1 MNEEMMG
8 LAGQG
13 MQEQDMQE
21 QALPQR
27 DEMEQMVVQ
36 VAQLIMQG
44 ATAQELLQMGVPQ
57 NIIDMAMQ
65 LVQSQQSSVA
75 GPTQN
80 AGLAGSA
87 MQGSVNG
94 L

>member
-1 MNEEMMG
+1 MMG

-13 MQEQDMQE
+13 MQEQD
-21 QALPQR
+21 LPQQ

-44 ATAQELLQMGVPQ
+44 ATAQELLQMGVAQ
-57 NIIDMAMQ
+57 NVIDMAMQ
-65 LVQSQQSSVA
+65 LVQSQQGSVA

-87 MQGSVNG
+87 THGSVNG

>member
-13 MQEQDMQE
+13 MQEQGMQE

-44 ATAQELLQMGVPQ
+44 ATVEELLQMGVDMGV
-57 NIIDMAMQ
+57 IEMAMQ
-65 LVQSQQSSVA
+65 LVQSQQGSVA

-80 AGLAGSA
+80 AGLAGST

>member
-1 MNEEMMG
+1 MNGEMMG

-13 MQEQDMQE
+13 MQEQGMQE
-21 QALPQR
+21 QALPKQ

-44 ATAQELLQMGVPQ
+44 ATPQELLQMGVPQ
-57 NIIDMAMQ
+57 NVIDMAMQ
-65 LVQSQQSSVA
+65 LVQSQQGSVA

-80 AGLAGSA
+80 AGLAGS
-87 MQGSVNG
+87 Q

>member
-1 MNEEMMG
+1 MNEEILG
-8 LAGQG
+8 LAGRG
-13 MQEQDMQE
+13 VQEQAMQE

-27 DEMEQMVVQ
+27 DEMEQMIAQ
-36 VAQLIMQG
+36 VAQMIMQG
-44 ATAQELLQMGVPQ
+44 ATPQELLQMGVPQ
-57 NIIDMAMQ
+57 NVIDMAMQ
-65 LVQSQQSSVA
+65 LVQSRQGSVA

-87 MQGSVNG
+87 

>member
-1 MNEEMMG
+1 MMG

-13 MQEQDMQE
+13 MQG

-36 VAQLIMQG
+36 VAQMIMQG
-44 ATAQELLQMGVPQ
+44 ATVEELLQMGVPQ
-57 NIIDMAMQ
+57 NVIDIAMQ
-65 LVQSQQSSVA
+65 LVQSQQGSVT

-80 AGLAGSA
+80 AGLAGS
-87 MQGSVNG
+87 G
-94 L
+94 LLST

>member
-13 MQEQDMQE
+13 MQE

-44 ATAQELLQMGVPQ
+44 ATVEELLQMGVDMGV
-57 NIIDMAMQ
+57 IEMAMQ
-65 LVQSQQSSVA
+65 LVQSQQGSVA
-75 GPTQN
+75 GPVQN
-80 AGLAGSA
+80 AGLAGS
-87 MQGSVNG
+87 Q

>member
-1 MNEEMMG
+1 MNEEMVG

-13 MQEQDMQE
+13 MQE

-44 ATAQELLQMGVPQ
+44 ATVEELLQMGVDMGV
-57 NIIDMAMQ
+57 IEMAMQ
-65 LVQSQQSSVA
+65 LVQSQQGSVA

-80 AGLAGSA
+80 AGLAGS
-87 MQGSVNG
+87 Q

>member
-13 MQEQDMQE
+13 MQG

-36 VAQLIMQG
+36 VAQMIMQG
-44 ATAQELLQMGVPQ
+44 ATVEELLQMGVPQ
-57 NIIDMAMQ
+57 NVIDIAMQ
-65 LVQSQQSSVA
+65 LVQSQQGSVT

-80 AGLAGSA
+80 AGLAGS
-87 MQGSVNG
+87 G
-94 L
+94 LLST

>member
-13 MQEQDMQE
+13 MQE

-57 NIIDMAMQ
+57 NVIDMAMQ
-65 LVQSQQSSVA
+65 LVQSQQGSVA

-87 MQGSVNG
+87 TQGSVNG

>member
-1 MNEEMMG
+1 MEEQMMG

-13 MQEQDMQE
+13 IQE
-21 QALPQR
+21 QALPQQ
-27 DEMEQMVVQ
+27 DETEQMVVQ

-57 NIIDMAMQ
+57 NVIDMAMQ
-65 LVQSQQSSVA
+65 LVQSQQGSVA

-87 MQGSVNG
+87 

>member
-13 MQEQDMQE
+13 MQEQ
-21 QALPQR
+21 ALPQQ

-44 ATAQELLQMGVPQ
+44 TTPQELLQMGVPQ
-57 NIIDMAMQ
+57 NVIDMAMQ
-65 LVQSQQSSVA
+65 LGQSQQGSVV

-80 AGLAGSA
+80 AGLAGS
-87 MQGSVNG
+87 Q

>member
-13 MQEQDMQE
+13 MQE

-44 ATAQELLQMGVPQ
+44 ATAEELLQMGVDRS
-57 NIIDMAMQ
+57 IIEMAME
-65 LVQSQQSSVA
+65 LVRAQTAETA
-75 GPTQN
+75 GN
-80 AGLAGSA
+80 GLAGLAYE
-87 MQGSVNG
+87 
-94 L
+94 

>member
-1 MNEEMMG
+1 MMG

-13 MQEQDMQE
+13 MQEQ
-21 QALPQR
+21 ALPQQ
-27 DEMEQMVVQ
+27 DDTDHMVVQ

-44 ATAQELLQMGVPQ
+44 ATAEELLQMGVDRS
-57 NIIDMAMQ
+57 IIDMAMQ
-65 LVQSQQSSVA
+65 LVQSQQGSVA

-80 AGLAGSA
+80 AGLAGS
-87 MQGSVNG
+87 Q

>member
-13 MQEQDMQE
+13 MQG

-36 VAQLIMQG
+36 VAQMIMQG
-44 ATAQELLQMGVPQ
+44 ATVEELLQMGVPQ
-57 NIIDMAMQ
+57 NVIDIAMQ
-65 LVQSQQSSVA
+65 LVQSQQGSVT

-80 AGLAGSA
+80 AGLAGS
-87 MQGSVNG
+87 Q

>member
-1 MNEEMMG
+1 MNEEITG

-13 MQEQDMQE
+13 VQELALQE

-27 DEMEQMVVQ
+27 DEMEQMVAQ

-44 ATAQELLQMGVPQ
+44 ATPQELLQMGVPQ
-57 NIIDMAMQ
+57 NVIDMAMQ
-65 LVQSQQSSVA
+65 LVQSHQGSVA
-75 GPTQN
+75 GTTQN

-87 MQGSVNG
+87 

>member
-1 MNEEMMG
+1 MNEEIMG

-13 MQEQDMQE
+13 VQEQALQE

-27 DEMEQMVVQ
+27 DEMEQMIAQ

-44 ATAQELLQMGVPQ
+44 ATPQELLQMGVPQ
-57 NIIDMAMQ
+57 NVIDMAMQ
-65 LVQSQQSSVA
+65 LLQSQQGNVA
-75 GPTQN
+75 GPVQN

-87 MQGSVNG
+87 

>member
-1 MNEEMMG
+1 MNEELMG

-13 MQEQDMQE
+13 MQEQ
-21 QALPQR
+21 ALHQQN
-27 DEMEQMVVQ
+27 EMEQMVVQ

-44 ATAQELLQMGVPQ
+44 ATVEELLQMGVPQ
-57 NIIDMAMQ
+57 NVIDMAMQ
-65 LVQSQQSSVA
+65 LVQSQQGSVA

-80 AGLAGSA
+80 AGLAGS
-87 MQGSVNG
+87 Q

>member
-1 MNEEMMG
+1 MNEETMG

-13 MQEQDMQE
+13 MQE

-27 DEMEQMVVQ
+27 DEMERMVVQ
-36 VAQLIMQG
+36 VAQMIMQG

-57 NIIDMAMQ
+57 NVIDMAMQ
-65 LVQSQQSSVA
+65 LVQNQQGSVA

-80 AGLAGSA
+80 AGLAGS
-87 MQGSVNG
+87 Q

>member
-1 MNEEMMG
+1 MNEEIMG

-13 MQEQDMQE
+13 VQEQAMQE

-27 DEMEQMVVQ
+27 DEMEQMIAQ
-36 VAQLIMQG
+36 VAQMIMQG
-44 ATAQELLQMGVPQ
+44 ATPQELLQMGVPQ
-57 NIIDMAMQ
+57 NVIDMAMQ
-65 LVQSQQSSVA
+65 LVQSQQGSVA

-87 MQGSVNG
+87 

>member
-1 MNEEMMG
+1 MG

-13 MQEQDMQE
+13 MQEQ
-21 QALPQR
+21 ALPQQN
-27 DEMEQMVVQ
+27 EMEQMVVQ

-65 LVQSQQSSVA
+65 LVQSQQGSVT

-80 AGLAGSA
+80 AGLAGS
-87 MQGSVNG
+87 Q

>member
-21 QALPQR
+21 QAFPQQ

-57 NIIDMAMQ
+57 NVIDMAMQ
-65 LVQSQQSSVA
+65 LVQSQQGSVA

-80 AGLAGSA
+80 AGLAGS
-87 MQGSVNG
+87 Q

>member
-1 MNEEMMG
+1 MNEEIMG

-13 MQEQDMQE
+13 AQELALQE

-27 DEMEQMVVQ
+27 DEMEQMIAQ

-44 ATAQELLQMGVPQ
+44 ATPQDLLQMGVPQ
-57 NIIDMAMQ
+57 NVIDMAMQ
-65 LVQSQQSSVA
+65 LVQSRQGSVA
-75 GPTQN
+75 GTTQN

-87 MQGSVNG
+87 

>member
-1 MNEEMMG
+1 MEEQMVG

-13 MQEQDMQE
+13 MQE

-57 NIIDMAMQ
+57 NVIDMAMQ
-65 LVQSQQSSVA
+65 LVQSQQGSVA

-80 AGLAGSA
+80 AGLAGS
-87 MQGSVNG
+87 Q

>member
-13 MQEQDMQE
+13 MQGQV
-21 QALPQR
+21 LPQR

-36 VAQLIMQG
+36 VAQMIMQG
-44 ATAQELLQMGVPQ
+44 ATVEELLQMGVPQ
-57 NIIDMAMQ
+57 NVIDIAMQ
-65 LVQSQQSSVA
+65 LVQSQQGSVT

-80 AGLAGSA
+80 AGLAGS
-87 MQGSVNG
+87 G
-94 L
+94 LLST

>member
-1 MNEEMMG
+1 MNEGITG
-8 LAGQG
+8 LAGEG
-13 MQEQDMQE
+13 MQD

-27 DEMEQMVVQ
+27 DEMDQMVAQ
-36 VAQLIMQG
+36 VAQLIKQG
-44 ATAQELLQMGVPQ
+44 ATPQELLQMGVPQ
-57 NIIDMAMQ
+57 NVIDMAMQ
-65 LVQSQQSSVA
+65 LVQSQQGSVA

-87 MQGSVNG
+87 

>member
-13 MQEQDMQE
+13 MQE

-44 ATAQELLQMGVPQ
+44 ATAQELLQMGVDRS
-57 NIIDMAMQ
+57 IIDMAMQ
-65 LVQSQQSSVA
+65 LVQSQQGSVA
-75 GPTQN
+75 GPMQN
-80 AGLAGSA
+80 AGLAGS
-87 MQGSVNG
+87 Q

>member
-1 MNEEMMG
+1 MNEEIMG
-8 LAGQG
+8 LARQG
-13 MQEQDMQE
+13 VQEQALQE

-27 DEMEQMVVQ
+27 DEMEQMIAQ
-36 VAQLIMQG
+36 VAQMIMQG
-44 ATAQELLQMGVPQ
+44 ATPQELLQMGVPQ
-57 NIIDMAMQ
+57 NVIDMAMQ
-65 LVQSQQSSVA
+65 LVQSQQGRVA

-87 MQGSVNG
+87 

>member
-1 MNEEMMG
+1 MNEGITG

-13 MQEQDMQE
+13 LQEQALQE

-27 DEMEQMVVQ
+27 DEMDEMIAQ

-44 ATAQELLQMGVPQ
+44 ATAEELIQMGVPQ
-57 NIIDMAMQ
+57 NVVDMAMQ
-65 LVQSQQSSVA
+65 LIQSQQGSAA

-87 MQGSVNG
+87 

>member
-1 MNEEMMG
+1 MMNEEMSG

-13 MQEQDMQE
+13 LQE

-27 DEMEQMVVQ
+27 NKMEEMVQ
-36 VAQLIMQG
+36 KVAQLLQQG
-44 ATAQELLQMGVPQ
+44 ATPEELLQMGVPQ
-57 NIIDMAMQ
+57 EVIDMAIQ
-65 LVQSQQSSVA
+65 LVSNQQGSIA

-80 AGLAGSA
+80 AGLAGS
-87 MQGSVNG
+87 Q